1 MTRPTVHDVARTAG
15 VSLSTVD
22 RVLNGR
28 EGVRSATEKRVKA
41 AIQQLGYERNVAAA
55 NLSRKR
61 QYRLRFFL
69 PSGPNSF
76 MRGLE
81 IEIEAQA
88 QRIGFI
94 ELSIITTPAFDDG
107 ALIAA
112 LRKIR
117 PDEIDGVGIVATES
131 PLARASIAELRAS
144 GIKVITLVSDLPSS
158 QRQYFVGIDNVHAGR
173 TAASLLGRFC
183 RGKAG
188 RIAIVAGS
196 MLVRDHADRRLGFEQ
211 VLRTE
216 FPEQEVLPPIEG
228 YDDQD
233 IAGRKLTE
241 LLRQTPNI
249 IGVYSLGAGNRGI
262 ARVISALPAQ
272 RRPRVVAHELTSFSR
287 EALLDG
293 TFDAVIHQDRTREA
307 EAAIRLLILLIDGT
321 QNPDDSH
328 RIGIEIFL
336 RDNLP

>member
-1 MTRPTVHDVARTAG
+1 MIKPTVHDVARAAG

-28 EGVRSATEKRVKA
+28 EGVRGATEKRVKA

-61 QYRLRFFL
+61 RYRLRFFL
-69 PSGPNSF
+69 PSGPNSL

-81 IEIEAQA
+81 KEIGDYAKSLD
-88 QRIGFI
+88 FMD
-94 ELSIITTPAFDDG
+94 LSVTTVPAFDDTT
-107 ALIAA
+107 LIDS
-112 LRKIR
+112 LRDIR
-117 PDEIDGVGIVATES
+117 AEDVDGVGIVATES
-131 PLARASIAELRAS
+131 PLVRAMIAELRTN
-144 GIKVITLVSDLPSS
+144 GIAVITLVSDLPSS
-158 QRQYFVGIDNVHAGR
+158 QRQFFVGIDNVHAGR

-183 RGKAG
+183 QGKPG

-216 FPEQEVLPPIEG
+216 FPEQELLQPIEG
-228 YDDQD
+228 FDDQE
-233 IAGRKLTE
+233 IVGNRLAE
-241 LLRQTPNI
+241 LLEDIPDI
-249 IGVYSLGAGNRGI
+249 VAIYSLGAGNRGI
-262 ARVISALPAQ
+262 ARVISTLSPEM
-272 RRPRVVAHELTSFSR
+272 RPRVVVHELTQFSR

-293 TFDAVIHQDRTREA
+293 SFDAVIHQDTTDEA
-307 EAAIRLLILLIDGT
+307 QAAIKLLIALIDDSHIS
-321 QNPDDSH
+321 DDAH